1 MGFGWR
7 TCNQLKQKLLQ
18 CSGTGSQQHKSSVR
32 ESQAA
37 RGRVSSAGS
46 IGMPSASHS
55 TPGARGGVLCSLQQ
69 ALLR

>member
-7 TCNQLKQKLLQ
+7 TCNQLKQKILQ
-18 CSGTGSQQHKSSVR
+18 CLGTRSWQHQSSVR
-32 ESQAA
+32 QSQAA

-55 TPGARGGVLCSLQQ
+55 TPGARGVVLCSLQQ